1 MKNSALEVSSPS
13 PDALRDAEGV
23 VRQLLLVFKNYGFYP
38 EDHTTCRNVLAAFQE
53 ALQQFLETHGPLR
66 LTVEKGRLL
75 FADEVVQDS
84 GDRSGELDHVLF
96 RDGLRAIEFEPGIDA
111 AGVQAFCSLL
121 NRYRVLDEEAE
132 GDLVTGLWSA
142 GIPHLQYDAMIYWEA
157 PPLESFPALTPD
169 AAAPSAADLAGAAHN
184 FAHPGGNTAGRGET
198 IPDSVTELTES
209 EVARLREMV
218 RAEEEWDAMTDV
230 FDIFL
235 ILLDHQDSRAGFQ
248 SVVDYLVTEFRD
260 TLAERE
266 FDLSRKLLR
275 ELEKIRRDP
284 GPERE
289 REWVATIL
297 DDFFERVSAEAHLAV
312 LATGEPPIDR
322 LTKGQFED
330 LFKTLVLLCPGAAV
344 SVAQLLPTVETRPA
358 RRVLTEAITRLIRRD
373 LLAIEPLLDHP
384 DETLVSKLLELIIE
398 IPDEA
403 VTDQLTRLLSH
414 ESPAIR
420 RKGLQSLLDR
430 SPDRLRE
437 IFPLL
442 EDISEPIRRMVLTHL
457 SRVRSVESE
466 RMLRDYLENGNADGW
481 ERAHRTACFR
491 ALGRCGSA
499 RSVPF
504 LKKTLLERPLS
515 DLISMDSSGRRADA
529 ALALSLLETDA
540 AHEVLRR
547 GRKSRFPHIRRACAA
562 VWKESP

>member
-13 PDALRDAEGV
+13 PDAPRDAEGV

-53 ALQQFLETHGPLR
+53 TLRRFLETHGPLR

-75 FADEVVQDS
+75 FGDTVVHD
-84 GDRSGELDHVLF
+84 GGERSGELDQVLF

-111 AGVQAFCSLL
+111 SGVQAFCRLL
-121 NRYRVLDEEAE
+121 NRYRILDEEAE

-142 GIPHLQYDAMIYWEA
+142 GIPHLKYDAMIYWEA

-169 AAAPSAADLAGAAHN
+169 AAAPSAADLADAAHN
-184 FAHPGGNTAGRGET
+184 FARQGKNAAMGET
-198 IPDSVTELTES
+198 IPDSVTELSES

-218 RAEEEWDAMTDV
+218 QAEEKWDAMTDV

-235 ILLDHQDSRAGFQ
+235 ILLDHQDSPAGFQ
-248 SVVDYLVTEFRD
+248 SVVDHLVTEFRD

-266 FDLSRKLLR
+266 FDLSRKLLL

-284 GPERE
+284 GPD
-289 REWVATIL
+289 REWAVGIL
-297 DDFFERVSAEAHLAV
+297 DDFFERVSTEDHLAV
-312 LATGEPPIDR
+312 LGVGEPAIDR
-322 LTKGQFED
+322 LTKAQFED
-330 LFKTLVLLCPGAAV
+330 LFKTLALLRPGAAAP
-344 SVAQLLPTVETRPA
+344 VAQLLPAVETRPA
-358 RRVLTEAITRLIRRD
+358 RRVLMEAITRLIRRD
-373 LLAIEPLLDHP
+373 LSAVEPLLAHP
-384 DETLVSKLLELIIE
+384 DEALVSKLLERIAG

-403 VTDQLTRLLSH
+403 VTDQLTGLLAH

-420 RKGLQSLLDR
+420 RKALQILLER
-430 SPDRLRE
+430 APSRWRE
-437 IFPLL
+437 IFPLI
-442 EDISEPIRRMVLTHL
+442 EDPSEPIRRMVLTHL
-457 SRVRSVESE
+457 SRARSVESE
-466 RMLRDYLENGNADGW
+466 RMLRGYLENGNADAW

-504 LKKTLLERPLS
+504 LKNTLLEHPLS
-515 DLISMDSSGRRADA
+515 DLISRDKSGRRADA
-529 ALALSLLETDA
+529 ALALSLLETEA
-540 AHEVLRR
+540 AREVLRR
-547 GRKSRFPHIRRACAA
+547 GRKSRFPQIRRACAA